1 MIDTQ
6 LKEDENALKQG
17 VSGCFHQAPDFSYWL
32 SLL

>member
-17 VSGCFHQAPDFSYWL
+17 VSGCFHQAPDFSY
-32 SLL
+32 